1 MTDYPASTV
10 NELLAQ
16 TAANAPAI
24 GAPGR
29 PWMTHEGLRTQMRQ
43 TVDALNAIGI
53 GRNDRVAIVLPNG
66 PEMASAFVSIA
77 AGATTAPLNS
87 AYRTE
92 EFAFYLGDL
101 NAKALVIGEGME
113 SPARAVAEAMNI
125 PIVELIAGDGA
136 AGTFTLRAPDSM
148 RGAPSR
154 TGLAEADDV
163 ALVLHT
169 SGTTSRPKIVP
180 LRHVNITASATHIR
194 NTLHLTPDDVCLNIM
209 PLFHIHGLIA
219 ATLSS
224 LGAGASVFCSSGFN
238 AFRFFTW
245 FQEANPTWW
254 TAVPTMHQTILGLAG
269 RHEETIRKGRLRFIR
284 SSSSSLPPQVME
296 EMERVFG
303 VPVIELVR
311 HDRGRASDDLQP
323 AAARKALPRLGRHRR
338 RSRRSHHG

>member
-16 TAANAPAI
+16 TAAGAPAI

-29 PWMTHEGLRTQMRQ
+29 PWMTHAGLRAQMQQ

-66 PEMASAFVSIA
+66 PEMACAFIAIA
-77 AGATTAPLNS
+77 AGATTAPLNP

-92 EFAFYLGDL
+92 EFAFYLADL
-101 NAKALVIGEGME
+101 SAKALVIGEGME
-113 SPARAVAEAMNI
+113 SPARAVAEATNI

-180 LRHVNITASATHIR
+180 LRHVNIIASATHIR
-194 NTLHLTPDDVCLNIM
+194 NTLRLTADDVCLNIM

-224 LGAGASVFCSSGFN
+224 LGAGASVFCS
-238 AFRFFTW
+238 FRLHC
-245 FQEANPTWW
+245 
-254 TAVPTMHQTILGLAG
+254 VPLLHLVPGSQPHLVDRRPYHAPDHSRPRRAARRDHPQGSPPL
-269 RHEETIRKGRLRFIR
+269 HSFP
-284 SSSSSLPPQVME
+284 LPP
-296 EMERVFG
+296 
-303 VPVIELVR
+303 PC
-311 HDRGRASDDLQP
+311 
-323 AAARKALPRLGRHRR
+323 RR
-338 RSRRSHHG
+338 R